1 MADSIGSSAA
11 ATRRS
16 SFRRQSRPGSS
27 ASRPRTAGSRPSTGR
42 PTTGASTNGDQSSYV
57 VAVLEGRGVAR
68 EIGMAALDK
77 ATGRCVLF
85 QVTSPS
91 IHSNIPD
98 CQTYVKTLHH
108 LQLHNP
114 SAILVPDTFMPMKA
128 STKHKSSLL
137 VDTMQ
142 EEFGDDGMTE
152 FIPVARKY
160 WNDQNGL
167 EAINRLIVNDGEKAG
182 TLVAVSNQYYAL
194 SAAGALFKYVET
206 KMNTIFAP
214 HSLRIS
220 FRCAEG
226 TMMIDCETARN
237 LELVQSNTARKSKNS
252 LFGLLNHTYTPMA
265 HRLLRVNILAPITSQ
280 EAIDRRLDV
289 VQELVNDEEKYTVI
303 RDALKT
309 IKKIDLDKLIAQLT
323 TSENRPVGGTTGNAK
338 GASARVEQ
346 MIDLRNVIRS
356 LPGVVKALQGCRS
369 SLLCMISNMLDDER
383 VKSIDEVVSQG
394 LNDDAIS
401 AGGGGGFGGGSFGA
415 ITKKVYAVRA
425 NFNRFLDVARET
437 YRENVTDIIDL
448 QNELTKEHGLP
459 LGLQYQENGFVFT
472 LKKGDAPEGGKLPA
486 PFINV
491 SAKKNQKWTFSHL
504 ELKKRNARLRDS
516 LDEALILSDQIVKAL
531 VEKIIEDVGVLYKAS
546 EAIALMDMLWAFV
559 HTSILHNYTRPEFTG
574 TLAIK
579 AGRHPVLET
588 IQAAGN
594 FVPNDT
600 YACDGSCFQ
609 IVEGPNMSGKSTYL
623 RQVGVLVVLAM
634 CGCFVPA
641 EYASF
646 RIHDALLTRLSNDDD
661 PERSLS
667 TFAKEM
673 MTSSMILSVAT
684 NNSLIL
690 IDELGRGTSP
700 IEGVGLAHAI
710 AEEIIKIRQL
720 TQTLSKYPTVVNLH
734 LAVEKSTRADQGAF
748 RLKFR
753 HLLVDGKANTIDHYG
768 IQPPSPAKPLV
779 LSTLLPGLELARLAD
794 LPSSVLAV
802 ARGVSTKLKAQ
813 DDARQAASE
822 SNAIAARRKIL
833 LRLRVQLQQALEH
846 SALDDDA
853 LLKYLEGI
861 QRDTVLALKDLLP
874 VESIGNSNARP
885 SEPGSGVEYP
895 LSDGTPMDEGQ

>member
-1 MADSIGSSAA
+1 MADSIGSSATT
-11 ATRRS
+11 TRRS

-27 ASRPRTAGSRPSTGR
+27 ASRPRTAGSRPSIGR

-85 QVTSPS
+85 Q
-91 IHSNIPD
+91 IPD

-114 SAILVPDTFMPMKA
+114 SAILVPDTFMPMEA
-128 STKHKSSLL
+128 STKHKPSLL
-137 VDTMQ
+137 VDTML

-237 LELVQSNTARKSKNS
+237 LELVQSSTARKSKNS

-289 VQELVNDEEKYTVI
+289 VQELVNDEEKYTAI

-369 SLLCMISNMLDDER
+369 SLLCMISDMLDDER

-546 EAIALMDMLWAFV
+546 EAIALMDMLWAFA

-710 AEEIIKIRQL
+710 AEEIIKIRAFTFFTTHFQQL

-753 HLLVDGKANTIDHYG
+753 HLLVDGKANTIDHY
-768 IQPPSPAKPLV
+768 
-779 LSTLLPGLELARLAD
+779 GLELARLAD

-874 VESIGNSNARP
+874 VESHARP
-885 SEPGSGVEYP
+885 SEPGSGVERP
-895 LSDGTPMDEGQ
+895 LSDGTPMDEDE